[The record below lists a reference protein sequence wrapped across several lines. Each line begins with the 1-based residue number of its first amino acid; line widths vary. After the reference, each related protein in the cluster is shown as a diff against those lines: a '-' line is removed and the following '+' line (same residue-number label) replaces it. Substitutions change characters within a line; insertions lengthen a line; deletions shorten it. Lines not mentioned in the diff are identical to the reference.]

1 MKTKR
6 FCGHLHPHQR
16 TEGAI
21 PRLGSDGSSDPIG
34 RFDAR
39 EVPLGEMNSFKRI
52 GVVAAFLLTVA
63 AAFWAFQQLRY
74 EKTDTSQR
82 LESESSIGKQTSPAE
97 DYFLF
102 VDGTNKGAANAQPFI
117 VEGLRKLAGAVGDLN
132 LGTLDVQVSLRVS
145 AEHVLSNPDATATT
159 EAVRNA
165 LIQAAEAIEVER
177 KGDGDLR
184 RLAASL
190 LLDRPLARQ
199 HQTILEFFQQSADAM
214 QRAAAA

>member
-1 MKTKR
+1 MVR
-6 FCGHLHPHQR
+6 
-16 TEGAI
+16 AI
-21 PRLGSDGSSDPIG
+21 SIGIHALGRREAMTSLKGIG
-34 RFDAR
+34 
-39 EVPLGEMNSFKRI
+39 L
-52 GVVAAFLLTVA
+52 VAALLTIA

-74 EKTDTSQR
+74 EETDTSQR
-82 LESESSIGKQTSPAE
+82 LKNESPSGKDTSPAE

-102 VDGTNKGAANAQPFI
+102 VDAGMNKGAANAHTFI
-117 VEGLRKLAGAVGDLN
+117 VDGLRKLAGAVGYLN
-132 LGTLDVQVSLRVS
+132 LGTLAVQVSLRVS

-165 LIQAAEAIEVER
+165 LIQAAEAIEVGR

-190 LLDRPLARQ
+190 LLDRPLAKQ

-214 QRAAAA
+214 QRAVTA